1 MKKQLIAIGILGL
14 AVSTTFAFQL
24 LNPARKWFTA
34 DLPVTFRV
42 NSAGESSVN
51 DADHGVTACR
61 NAIAEWNDEVT
72 DAIVTTTTTSSNAVG
87 NDGQN
92 VISFNDPAKIVRNA
106 IAVTLV
112 GFYNSGQTE
121 VVNGITFRRYLD
133 SDTTFSSR
141 LSFTTQAIGG
151 CSGSYDIQAVQT
163 HETGHAL
170 GLDHSTSTAA
180 LMYASIGACQFKRIG
195 TDDHNGINTIYTPGF
210 SGGGGCTPTESRL
223 GSLSC
228 SAPNNGPNCLVVAA
242 TVVDNC
248 GNPVSG
254 ASVTVRLAG
263 STGDVLTGT
272 ASTNSSGS
280 VSFGLRCPDVGSPSY
295 TVSVTAISSSPA
307 WDSGDAANAPNP
319 IPSACLPR

>member
-1 MKKQLIAIGILGL
+1 MKKQLIALGILSL
-14 AVSTTFAFQL
+14 AASSTFGFVL
-24 LNPARKWFTA
+24 LNPARKWFSS

-42 NSAGESSVN
+42 NANGEESVN
-51 DADHGVTACR
+51 NADHGVQAVR

-72 DAIVTTTTTSSNAVG
+72 SNIVTTTTTSSQAVG

-133 SDTTFSSR
+133 SDSSFSSR
-141 LSFTTQAIGG
+141 LNFTTQAIGG
-151 CSGSYDIQAVQT
+151 CSGQYDIEAVQT
-163 HETGHAL
+163 HESGHAL
-170 GLDHSTSTAA
+170 GLDHSASSAA
-180 LMYASIGACQFKRIG
+180 LMFASISACQFKRIG

-210 SGGGGCTPTESRL
+210 SGGGCTPTESRL

-228 SAPNNGPNCLVVAA
+228 SAPNNGPNCLVVSAS
-242 TVVDNC
+242 VVNNC
-248 GNPVSG
+248 GDPVSG
-254 ASVTVRLAG
+254 ASVTVQLSG

-272 ASTNSSGS
+272 AATNSGGS
-280 VSFGLRCPDVGSPSY
+280 VSFGLRCADVGSPSY
-295 TVSVTAISSSPA
+295 TVTVTAINSSPA
-307 WDSGDAANAPNP
+307 WDANDAANAPNP
-319 IPSACLPR
+319 IPSPCVPR